1 MGKGGGQQQPTS
13 TTAYQTNLPEY
24 AKPYVM
30 NMLGAAQNQL
40 FTTSGDQIT
49 GFKPYQPYSSNPQDY
64 FAGPTGLQQSV
75 YNQAGQMQT
84 PGQFATGTGLTA
96 LAGTGQLG
104 MTNTARQYGAMG
116 AGYGNEAADYGAQG
130 AGYGAQAASLAGYGA
145 NAGNN
150 YNAIATTPSLFQP
163 YMSPYVSQV
172 IQPQLAKAQADYEIA
187 STQANLASARQG
199 AYGGARQALQQSE
212 REKGL
217 AINKSNIIGQ
227 GLQNAY
233 DRAIQSAQFGSGL
246 GLQGLSTAYQGLGL
260 GQQGAGLG
268 MQGAGLGMQGAS
280 VGLQGVGTAQ
290 QGLAG
295 AAASGATLANI
306 GTAQQQA
313 DLNRLQQ
320 QNAMGSQYQ
329 DYQQGIINQAVQ
341 DYATAQQYPYM
352 QLGMMSSLLR
362 GLPIQNMTT
371 QQYQAQPSMLQQGAG
386 LLGAYGAYKGAFK
399 AGGAV
404 KRYDVGGSI
413 ERKIKKVADGDPS
426 GKGLASLMAQ
436 TKSPE
441 IKRMIA
447 EELQANQ
454 PVRMADGGVPPTRPR
469 ANLKE
474 QLAALNEGYQTSG
487 VPVPG
492 QMGEYQSR
500 LMDKLTEQE
509 AGAGQR
515 YEDDSRLRKALA
527 FLEFGSN
534 RLGPLQG
541 AISGGKSFLTGEAA
555 ARQGRRAED
564 LQRSGMMAQMD
575 QARIAGAQQH
585 VGQAQSQVNAVNRM
599 MDRMDMKDAEMAQRE
614 RLANASNA
622 TRLTAAEMM
631 AGSRQDRLAFDQMRH
646 ADQQELAQLKLAQQ
660 QGKLDADGEYRLRL
674 LESKQ
679 QGAAGRGLG
688 GAGGK
693 SGSLSDLMKI
703 EDSLAKAR
711 KEQYDMK
718 KQYRAAVELNPSD
731 PALHEIKYRLAKN
744 DEAINRW
751 EQMRDSHPMAS
762 GNQGAGLEAA
772 QQSVQPQGG
781 EPGRGLTGGMPED
794 YRLALEAVNHAM
806 AAGASQ
812 KDLAPLTKRAQ
823 ELYTKYYGSAKAG
836 ANPERLPQDIAEDGV
851 PATRGEPNPKQ
862 NIKDPYTG
870 PYKNLLKKAGL
881 PEADAWGLAA
891 GWEGLSPEKQ
901 AEYKAAMG
909 LSDEELAT
917 LLGYYKTRSN
927 VIPQ

>member
-1 MGKGGGQQQPTS
+1 MGSGGGGSMQS
-13 TTAYQTNLPEY
+13 TTVTSNIPDY
-24 AKPYVM
+24 AKPYVE
-30 NMLGAAQNQL
+30 NMLGAAEQQI
-40 FTTSGDQIT
+40 FTTGADGT
-49 GFKPYQPYSSNPQDY
+49 YNGYRPYQPYSVNPQNY
-64 FAGPTGLQQSV
+64 FAAPTQLQQ
-75 YNQAGQMQT
+75 QAYSESLGMQT
-84 PGQFATGTGLTA
+84 PGQFATGTGLA
-96 LAGTGQLG
+96 SLAGTGQLG
-104 MTNTARQYGAMG
+104 LTNTARQYGAMG
-116 AGYGNEAADYGAQG
+116 AGYGNEAAGYGAQG
-130 AGYGAQAASLAGYGA
+130 AGYGAQAASMAGYGA

-233 DRAIQSAQFGSGL
+233 DSAMQSVQFGSGL

-295 AAASGATLANI
+295 ASATGANLANI
-306 GTAQQQA
+306 GTAQQQS

-352 QLGMMSSLLR
+352 QLGMMSSLVR
-362 GLPIQNMTT
+362 GLPMQNMTT
-371 QQYQAQPSMLQQGAG
+371 QQYQAQPSVLQQGAG
-386 LLGAYGAYKGAFK
+386 LLGAYGSYKGAFK
-399 AGGAV
+399 EGGAV

-413 ERKIKKVADGDPS
+413 AHKIKKVADGDPS

-447 EELQANQ
+447 EEIQTKQ

-474 QLAALNEGYQTSG
+474 QLAALTEAYQSSG

-492 QMGEYQSR
+492 QMGEHQSR
-500 LMDKLTEQE
+500 LMDKLAAQE

-541 AISGGKSFLTGEAA
+541 AISGGKSFLAGEAE
-555 ARQGRRAED
+555 ARQGRRAEEM
-564 LQRSGMMAQMD
+564 QRAGMMAQLD
-575 QARIAGAQQH
+575 QSRIAGAQQH
-585 VGQAQSQVNAVNRM
+585 IGQAQAQVNAVNKM
-599 MDRMDMKDAEMAQRE
+599 MDRMDMKDREIASREGIADRQIAGRLQAAGITAQGR
-614 RLANASNA
+614 A
-622 TRLTAAEMM
+622 
-631 AGSRQDRLAFDQMRH
+631 DRLDFDQMRH
-646 ADQQELAQLKLAQQ
+646 ADQQELARLRLDQQ
-660 QGKLDADGEYRLRL
+660 QGKLDADGEYRLKV
-674 LESKQ
+674 LEAKA
-679 QGAAGRGLG
+679 QGAAGRGA
-688 GAGGK
+688 GAS
-693 SGSLSDLMKI
+693 SGRLSDLVQI
-703 EDSLAKAR
+703 ESNLAKAM
-711 KEQYDMK
+711 KEQHDLQ
-718 KQYRAAVELNPSD
+718 KQYRSAAELSPSD
-731 PALHEIKYRLAKN
+731 PALADIASRLSKN
-744 DEAINRW
+744 DAAINRW
-751 EQMRDSHPMAS
+751 EQMRDSHPMTS

-772 QQSVQPQGG
+772 QQNLQPQGG
-781 EPGRGLTGGMPED
+781 APGRGLTGALPEE
-794 YRLALEAVNHAM
+794 YKLALEAVNQAM
-806 AAGASQ
+806 SAGASQ
-812 KDLAPLTKRAQ
+812 KDLAPLYKRAQ
-823 ELYTKYYGSAKAG
+823 ELYTKYYGAAKTG
-836 ANPERLPQDIAEDGV
+836 ANPPRLPKDIEKDGA
-851 PATRGEPNPKQ
+851 PASMGEPNPEQ
-862 NIKDPYTG
+862 DIKDPYTG
-870 PYKNLLKKAGL
+870 PYKNLLRKAGL
-881 PEADAWGLAA
+881 PEEEAWGLAA
-891 GWEGLSPEKQ
+891 RWGQFPPETQ

-909 LSDEELAT
+909 LSDDELAN
-917 LLGYYKTRSN
+917 LLSYYTKRSN
-927 VIPQ
+927 AIPQ